1 MKEIYLN
8 SILIWISKGSESG
21 FSYIL
26 FQCVHVWIN
35 LLTFIYKRI
44 FILNIYLVIGFVIEN
59 FVST

>member
-8 SILIWISKGSESG
+8 SILIWISKGCESG

-26 FQCVHVWIN
+26 FKCVYVCIN
-35 LLTFIYKRI
+35 LLTFIYRRI
-44 FILNIYLVIGFVIEN
+44 FILTIYLVIGFLIEN